1 MIPDPDL
8 PGHLLLEQYQAQ
20 LVSAVCTALGTSS
33 GPILLEAGLQLATKI
48 LTNGIISGDQIA
60 VKRIFSLIS
69 HPLNNFEDLYYPSF
83 AEWVSCKYLAQ
94 LPLFSESSSVLG
106 KYWISILKD
115 YSCVCFRLHLKQKWK
130 PFLDGIQSPLVS
142 TKLQPCLEEAWPVI
156 LQAVALDAVPV
167 HFDMNLSSQTTEN
180 NSNNT
185 FISGYS
191 MVQLKPEEFQFLWGF
206 ALLVLF
212 QGQDPTLYKHLICL
226 SSAKAKFGGDS
237 PVEDTNPLALKL
249 YEIVL
254 PVFQLL
260 STERPTTEL
269 LPCLAWG
276 LLLRRFT
283 DMTYKVVIKGVT
295 STVEKEI
302 LNGISGSV
310 NPGEVLALMGPSG
323 SGKTTLLSLLGGRVR
338 GSTPGG
344 SITYNDQ
351 PYSKFLKSRIG
362 FVTQDDV
369 LFPHLTVRE
378 TLTYA
383 ALLRLPKTLTKQE
396 KEKRA
401 IDVIDELGLERC
413 QDTMIG
419 SSFVRGVSG
428 GERKRVCIG
437 NEIIINPSLLF
448 LDEPT
453 SGLDSTTALRIVQ
466 ILQDIAEGR
475 NDFEIYDSERTV
487 GHTVFASPK
496 LVAAGDSNYNVWKL
510 LPKGLRSSRN
520 D

>member
-1 MIPDPDL
+1 M
-8 PGHLLLEQYQAQ
+8 AQ

-83 AEWVSCKYLAQ
+83 AEWVSCKRKKHDGVPDEYLAQ

-362 FVTQDDV
+362 FVTQDNV

-496 LVAAGDSNYNVWKL
+496 LVAAGDSNYNL